1 MKKLKTKGGCP
12 FFANRKEK
20 EHAGA
25 GLRIIFPK
33 AVEREHPYLFF
44 SLSLSLYGIYLN
56 VFVHGQLFHSSLYAI
71 IDGVIILRAH
81 SS

>member
-1 MKKLKTKGGCP
+1 MKELKMKGGCA

-33 AVEREHPYLFF
+33 AVERTSIFVL
-44 SLSLSLYGIYLN
+44 LSLSLYGIYLN
-56 VFVHGQLFHSSLYAI
+56 VFVHGQLFHSSFYAI